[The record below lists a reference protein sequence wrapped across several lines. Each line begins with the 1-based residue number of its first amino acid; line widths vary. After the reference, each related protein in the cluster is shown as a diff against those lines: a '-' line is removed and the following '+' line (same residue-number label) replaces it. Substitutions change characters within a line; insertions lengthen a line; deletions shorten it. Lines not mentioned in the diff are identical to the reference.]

1 MWLKTTA
8 RLECEVV
15 RVYRSELERER
26 ESVCLALW
34 SGIQRG
40 LRLEVIGV
48 VIGGGEGV
56 VNPGDV
62 SS

>member
-1 MWLKTTA
+1 M
-8 RLECEVV
+8 ECEVV